1 MSLEDAI
8 QRNRA
13 RQAAKRDAVLTG
25 RNDAGL
31 RAFTVNVA
39 VIPTAYMV
47 ALGLAKQLNV
57 GDRVPTEKRTIYG
70 TSLADAKKRAGIE

>member
-25 RNDAGL
+25 RHDAGL
-31 RAFTVNVA
+31 RAFTVNVL
-39 VIPTAYMV
+39 VVPPNIEI
-47 ALGLAKQLNV
+47 ALGMGTV
-57 GDRVPTEKRTIYG
+57 HEEKRTIYG